1 MRRGAEQDSLA
12 SRRRARR
19 IVARYDHLE
28 LVRLPEQFER
38 RKHGG
43 GGPPPTRDRDQ
54 HSTKL
59 RDELDAATQAQRGRR
74 KPEFVDP
81 SLILRVQMTGALLEE
96 DWERLGLTVLSSDA
110 DRTLVL
116 FSSNED
122 MQDFRARLDAYQRG
136 APPGQKHAPYNS
148 FVAGI
153 ERIGS
158 VEPRDRIG
166 SRFQEEGFADFNDFV
181 PQTSYLV
188 DIELWDLGERRLRE
202 RKIEEVIRYVEAR
215 AGDVLDRYIGPSI
228 SMFRARLT
236 GELIRTLLTIEEVA
250 TVDLPPA
257 PDVTTAEALDL
268 TLAEAPALNALAE
281 DAPLIGIIDS
291 GVNDHPFLADI
302 VAGAIGVPAD
312 LGTADVWGH
321 GTRVA
326 GVAVFGDLRAQL
338 AAGAL
343 QRGARICAAKVVN
356 DRGDFDDRR
365 LVPSQMREA
374 ITTLNLRF
382 GCRIFVVALADR
394 RRVFDGGKVGTW
406 AATLDELARELD
418 VVIIVSS
425 GNRSPRGGNRLEQA
439 VTEYPRYLLEDAN
452 RFFEPAGALNVI
464 TVGALA
470 HGEGLDP
477 DRAEDVGVRPIT
489 LLHEPA
495 PFSRIGP
502 GPGGATKPDVVE
514 IGGTLIFDP
523 IVARLR
529 GGEDV
534 GSAGVL
540 TLYHSY
546 LDRLFTAG
554 SGTSYAAP
562 RVAFS
567 AAQILTRFP
576 QASANLVRAL
586 IVGSAE
592 IPQPAQ
598 ERLQLLGVDATRAIC
613 GHGLVDLERAAFS
626 DDARVTLY
634 AEDELALDHFA
645 VYRIPIPEAFQAGNG
660 ERCIRV
666 TLAFDPPVRHTR
678 TDYAGVGMSFRLIR
692 GCQPDLIF
700 EHYRKREQD
709 DGPFPELAGRYNCN
723 LVPGP
728 QAREKG
734 TVQSAT
740 VTFKRGIEDYGD
752 SYYLVVRCESGWAT
766 HVDRQQFAV
775 VIELLQKD
783 EVQLYERVRQ
793 RLRLQA

>member
-1 MRRGAEQDSLA
+1 
-12 SRRRARR
+12 
-19 IVARYDHLE
+19 VARYDHLE
-28 LVRLPEQFER
+28 LVRLPDQFER

-43 GGPPPTRDRDQ
+43 GGPPPPRDRDQ
-54 HSTKL
+54 HTTKL
-59 RDELDAATQAQRGRR
+59 RDELDAATQEQRRRR

-96 DWERLGLTVLSSDA
+96 EWERLGLTVVSSDA

-116 FSSNED
+116 FASSED
-122 MQDFRARLDAYQRG
+122 MRDFRARLDAYRG
-136 APPGQKHAPYNS
+136 GPPPGQKHAPYIN
-148 FVAGI
+148 FVSGI
-153 ERIGS
+153 ESIGL

-166 SRFQEEGFADFNDFV
+166 PRLREEGFADVDDFV
-181 PQTSYLV
+181 ARTPYLV

-215 AGDVLDRYIGPSI
+215 AGEVLDRYVGPSI
-228 SMFRARLT
+228 SMLRARLT
-236 GELIRTLLTIEEVA
+236 GELLRTLLTIEEIA
-250 TVDLPPA
+250 TIDLPPA
-257 PDVTTAEALDL
+257 PDVTTAEALDIVL
-268 TLAEAPALNALAE
+268 TDAPPLNALGDE
-281 DAPLIGIIDS
+281 APLIGIIDS
-291 GVNDHPFLADI
+291 GVNDHPFLADVI
-302 VAGAIGVPAD
+302 AGAIAVPAE
-312 LGTADVWGH
+312 LGTADDWGH

-338 AAGAL
+338 NAGAL

-356 DRGDFDDRR
+356 DRGEFDDRR

-374 ITTLNLRF
+374 ITTLNQRF
-382 GCRIFVVALADR
+382 GCRVFVIALADR

-418 VVIIVSS
+418 VVIAVSA

-477 DRAEDVGVRPIT
+477 DRADDVRVRPIT
-489 LLHEPA
+489 RLHEPA

-502 GPGGATKPDVVE
+502 GPGGATKPDVME

-523 IVARLR
+523 VVARLR

-540 TLYHSY
+540 TLYHSF

-576 QASANLVRAL
+576 RASANLVRAL

-598 ERLQLLGVDATRAIC
+598 ERLQMLGGDAVRAVC

-634 AEDELALDHFA
+634 ADSIILPS
-645 VYRIPIPEAFQAGNG
+645 IG
-660 ERCIRV
+660 
-666 TLAFDPPVRHTR
+666 
-678 TDYAGVGMSFRLIR
+678 FRS
-692 GCQPDLIF
+692 
-700 EHYRKREQD
+700 RKRFRQET
-709 DGPFPELAGRYNCN
+709 A
-723 LVPGP
+723 
-728 QAREKG
+728 
-734 TVQSAT
+734 SAA
-740 VTFKRGIEDYGD
+740 
-752 SYYLVVRCESGWAT
+752 SA
-766 HVDRQQFAV
+766 
-775 VIELLQKD
+775 
-783 EVQLYERVRQ
+783 
-793 RLRLQA
+793 

>member
-1 MRRGAEQDSLA
+1 
-12 SRRRARR
+12 
-19 IVARYDHLE
+19 VARYDHLE

-43 GGPPPTRDRDQ
+43 GGPPPARDRDQ
-54 HSTKL
+54 HSAKL
-59 RDELDAATQAQRGRR
+59 RDELDAATQEQRGRR

-96 DWERLGLTVLSSDA
+96 DWERLGLTILSSDA

-116 FSSNED
+116 FASNED
-122 MQDFRARLDAYQRG
+122 MHEFRTRLDAYQRG
-136 APPGQKHAPYNS
+136 APPGQKHAPYIN

-153 ERIGS
+153 ESIGS

-166 SRFQEEGFADFNDFV
+166 PRLREEGFAEVDNFV
-181 PQTSYLV
+181 AQASYLV
-188 DIELWDLGERRLRE
+188 DVELWDLGERGLRE
-202 RKIEEVIRYVEAR
+202 RKIEFVIRYVEAR
-215 AGDVLDRYIGPSI
+215 AGEVFDRYVGSSI
-228 SMFRARLT
+228 TMFRARLT
-236 GELIRTLLTIEEVA
+236 GELIRTLVTIEEVA
-250 TVDLPPA
+250 TIDLPPA
-257 PDVTTAEALDL
+257 LDVTTSEALDM
-268 TLAEAPALNALAE
+268 ALADVPPLNTVAD

-302 VAGAIGVPAD
+302 LVGAIGVPAD

-338 AAGAL
+338 DAGAL
-343 QRGARICAAKVVN
+343 QRGARLCAAKVVN

-374 ITTLNLRF
+374 ITTLSQRF
-382 GCRIFVVALADR
+382 GCRVFVVALADR

-425 GNRSPRGGNRLEQA
+425 GNRIPRGGNRLEQA

-452 RFFEPAGALNVI
+452 RLFEPAGALNVI

-477 DRAEDVGVRPIT
+477 DRADDVSVRSIT
-489 LLHEPA
+489 RLHEPA

-523 IVARLR
+523 VVARLR

-540 TLYHSY
+540 TLNYNY

-586 IVGSAE
+586 IVSSAE

-598 ERLQLLGVDATRAIC
+598 ERLQFLGADATRAIC

-634 AEDELALDHFA
+634 SEDELALDHFA
-645 VYRIPIPEAFQAGNG
+645 VYRIPIPDAFQAANG

-678 TDYAGVGMSFRLIR
+678 TDYAGVGMSFRLVR

-700 EHYRKREQD
+700 DHYRKREQE
-709 DGPFPELAGRYNCN
+709 DGPFPELAARYNCA

-734 TVQSAT
+734 TVQCAT
-740 VTFKRGIEDYGD
+740 VTFKRGVQGYGD

-766 HVDRQQFAV
+766 DVAHQSFGV
-775 VIELLQKD
+775 VVELLHKA
-783 EVQLYERVRQ
+783 EVRLYERVRQ
-793 RLRLQA
+793 RLRLEG

>member
-1 MRRGAEQDSLA
+1 M
-12 SRRRARR
+12 
-19 IVARYDHLE
+19 ARYDHLE
-28 LVRLPEQFER
+28 LVRLPEQLER

-43 GGPPPTRDRDQ
+43 GGAPPARDREH
-54 HSTKL
+54 HSNKL
-59 RDELDAATQAQRGRR
+59 RDELDAATQEQRRRR
-74 KPEFVDP
+74 KPEFIDP

-96 DWERLGLTVLSSDA
+96 QWAQLGLTVLSSDA

-116 FSSNED
+116 FASNEE

-136 APPGQKHAPYNS
+136 APPGQKHAPYNN

-153 ERIGS
+153 ESIGS

-166 SRFQEEGFADFNDFV
+166 PRLREDGFTALDDFV

-188 DIELWDLGERRLRE
+188 DVELWDLGERRLRE
-202 RKIEEVIRYVEAR
+202 RKIEDVIRYVEAR
-215 AGDVLDRYIGPSI
+215 AGEVLDRYVGPSI

-236 GELIRTLLTIEEVA
+236 GDLMHTLLTIEEVA
-250 TVDLPPA
+250 AIDLPPA

-268 TLAEAPALNALAE
+268 TLADMPPLNALDD

-291 GVNDHPFLADI
+291 GVNDHPFLTDI
-302 VAGAIGVPAD
+302 IAGEIAVPAD
-312 LGTADVWGH
+312 LGTADVCGH

-338 AAGAL
+338 GRGQL

-356 DRGDFDDRR
+356 NRGDFDDRR

-374 ITTLNLRF
+374 VTTLNQRF
-382 GCRIFVVALADR
+382 GCRIFVIALADR

-418 VVIIVSS
+418 VIIIVSS
-425 GNRSPRGGNRLEQA
+425 GNRIPRGGNRLEQA
-439 VTEYPRYLLEDAN
+439 ITEYPRYLLEDAN

-470 HGEGLDP
+470 HGEGLDQ
-477 DRAEDVGVRPIT
+477 DLADEVRTRPIT
-489 LLHEPA
+489 REHEPS

-514 IGGTLIFDP
+514 VGGTLIFDP
-523 IVARLR
+523 VVARLR
-529 GGEDV
+529 GGEDLA
-534 GSAGVL
+534 SAGVL

-546 LDRLFTAG
+546 LDRLFTGG

-567 AAQILTRFP
+567 AAQILSRLP
-576 QASANLVRAL
+576 HASANLVRAL
-586 IVGSAE
+586 LVGSAE
-592 IPQPAQ
+592 IPEPAQ
-598 ERLQLLGVDATRAIC
+598 ERLQLLGGEAMRNIC
-613 GHGLVDLERAAFS
+613 GHGLIDLERAAFS

-645 VYRIPIPEAFQAGNG
+645 VYRIPIPEAFQAGNK
-660 ERCIRV
+660 ERRIRV
-666 TLAFDPPVRHTR
+666 TLAFHPPVRHTR
-678 TDYAGVGMSFRLIR
+678 NDYAGLGMSFRLIR
-692 GCQPDLIF
+692 GCEPDVIF
-700 EHYRKREQD
+700 EHYRRRQQD
-709 DGPFPELAGRYNCN
+709 EESFPEIAPRYNCN

-734 TVQSAT
+734 TVQCAT
-740 VTFKRGIEDYGD
+740 VTFKRGVEDYGD
-752 SYYLVVRCESGWAT
+752 SYYLVVRSESGWAT
-766 HVDRQQFAV
+766 YVDRQPFAV
-775 VIELLQKD
+775 VVELLHKA
-783 EVQLYERVRQ
+783 EVQLYERIRQ
-793 RLRLQA
+793 RIRLEA

>member
-1 MRRGAEQDSLA
+1 
-12 SRRRARR
+12 
-19 IVARYDHLE
+19 VARYDHLE

-43 GGPPPTRDRDQ
+43 GGPPPTRDRGQ
-54 HSTKL
+54 HSARL
-59 RDELDAATQAQRGRR
+59 RDELDAATQEQRARR
-74 KPEFVDP
+74 KPELVDP
-81 SLILRVQMTGALLEE
+81 SLILRVQMTGAPLEE
-96 DWERLGLTVLSSDA
+96 EWERLGLVVLSSDV

-116 FSSNED
+116 FASNDE
-122 MQDFRARLDAYQRG
+122 MQDFRARLDAYRAG
-136 APPGQKHAPYNS
+136 APPGQKNAPYNN
-148 FVAGI
+148 FIAGI
-153 ERIGS
+153 ESIGS

-166 SRFQEEGFADFNDFV
+166 PRLREAGFVAPDDFV

-188 DIELWDLGERRLRE
+188 DVELWDLGERRLRE
-202 RKIEEVIRYVEAR
+202 RKIEDVINYVEAR
-215 AGDVLDRYIGPSI
+215 AGEVLDRYVGSSI
-228 SMFRARLT
+228 SMFRGRLT
-236 GELIRTLLTIEEVA
+236 GELIRTLLAIEEIA
-250 TVDLPPA
+250 AIDLPPA

-268 TLAEAPALNALAE
+268 TLTDVPPMNALAD

-302 VAGAIGVPAD
+302 IAGAIAVPED

-338 AAGAL
+338 GEEEL
-343 QRGARICAAKVVN
+343 QRGARLCAAKVVN
-356 DRGDFDDRR
+356 DQGDFDDRR

-374 ITTLNLRF
+374 LTTLNQRF

-418 VVIIVSS
+418 VVIIVSA

-439 VTEYPRYLLEDAN
+439 VTEYPRYLVEDAN

-477 DRAEDVGVRPIT
+477 DRADDVRVRPIT
-489 LLHEPA
+489 RELEPS
-495 PFSRIGP
+495 PFSRVGP

-514 IGGTLIFDP
+514 VGGTLIFDP
-523 IVARLR
+523 VVARLR
-529 GGEDV
+529 GGEELA
-534 GSAGVL
+534 SAGVL
-540 TLYHSY
+540 TLYHRY
-546 LDRLFTAG
+546 LDRLFTGG

-586 IVGSAE
+586 LVGSAD
-592 IPQPAQ
+592 IPEASRD
-598 ERLQLLGVDATRAIC
+598 RLQLLGTEAMRNIC

-645 VYRIPIPEAFQAGNG
+645 VYRIPIPDAFQAGNG
-660 ERCIRV
+660 ERAIRV

-678 TDYAGVGMSFRLIR
+678 NDYAGLGMSFRLIR
-692 GCQPDLIF
+692 GCEPDLVF
-700 EHYRKREQD
+700 EHYRRREQAE
-709 DGPFPELAGRYNCN
+709 GPFPELAPRYNCQ

-740 VTFKRGIEDYGD
+740 VTFKRGVEEYGD

-766 HVDRQQFAV
+766 HVDRQSFAV
-775 VIELLQKD
+775 IVELMQKS
-783 EVQLYERVRQ
+783 EVQLYERVQQ
-793 RLRLQA
+793 RIRLGA

>member
-1 MRRGAEQDSLA
+1 
-12 SRRRARR
+12 
-19 IVARYDHLE
+19 VARYDHLE

-43 GGPPPTRDRDQ
+43 GGPPPARDRGQ

-59 RDELDAATQAQRGRR
+59 RNELDAATQEQRGRR

-116 FSSNED
+116 FASNED

-136 APPGQKHAPYNS
+136 APSGQKHAPYNN

-153 ERIGS
+153 ESIGS

-166 SRFQEEGFADFNDFV
+166 SRLREEGFADLDDFT

-188 DIELWDLGERRLRE
+188 DVELWDLGERRLRE
-202 RKIEEVIRYVEAR
+202 RKIEDVIRYIEAL
-215 AGDVLDRYIGPSI
+215 AGEVLDRYVGPSI

-250 TVDLPPA
+250 SIDLPPA
-257 PDVTTAEALDL
+257 ADVTTAEALDL
-268 TLAEAPALNALAE
+268 TLADAPALNALAE

-291 GVNDHPFLADI
+291 GVNNHPFLADI

-312 LGTADVWGH
+312 LGTADIWGH

-374 ITTLNLRF
+374 ITTLNQRF

-406 AATLDELARELD
+406 AATLDELVRELD

-452 RFFEPAGALNVI
+452 RFLEPAGALNVI

-477 DRAEDVGVRPIT
+477 DRADDVRVRPIT

-502 GPGGATKPDVVE
+502 GLGGATKPDVVE

-540 TLYHSY
+540 TLYHNF

-598 ERLQLLGVDATRAIC
+598 ERLQLVGVDATRAIC

-678 TDYAGVGMSFRLIR
+678 TDYAGVGMSYRLIR

-723 LVPGP
+723 LTPGP

-766 HVDRQQFAV
+766 HADRQQFAV
-775 VIELLQKD
+775 VIELLQKA

>member
-343 QRGARICAAKVVN
+343 QRGARICAAQVVN

-365 LVPSQMREA
+365 LVPSQMRDA

-626 DDARVTLY
+626 DDARITLY

>member
-1 MRRGAEQDSLA
+1 M
-12 SRRRARR
+12 
-19 IVARYDHLE
+19 
-28 LVRLPEQFER
+28 
-38 RKHGG
+38 
-43 GGPPPTRDRDQ
+43 
-54 HSTKL
+54 
-59 RDELDAATQAQRGRR
+59 
-74 KPEFVDP
+74 
-81 SLILRVQMTGALLEE
+81 
-96 DWERLGLTVLSSDA
+96 GLTVLSSDA

-116 FSSNED
+116 FASNED

-136 APPGQKHAPYNS
+136 APPGQKHAPYNN

-153 ERIGS
+153 ESIGS

-166 SRFQEEGFADFNDFV
+166 SRFQEEGFADLNDFV

-215 AGDVLDRYIGPSI
+215 AGEVLDRYIGPSI

-250 TVDLPPA
+250 TIDLPPA

-268 TLAEAPALNALAE
+268 TLADAPALNALAE

-562 RVAFS
+562 RVAFG

-576 QASANLVRAL
+576 HASANLVRAL

-613 GHGLVDLERAAFS
+613 EHGLVDLERAAFS

-775 VIELLQKD
+775 VIELLQKA

>member
-1 MRRGAEQDSLA
+1 M
-12 SRRRARR
+12 
-19 IVARYDHLE
+19 ARYDHLE

-54 HSTKL
+54 HTAKL
-59 RDELDAATQAQRGRR
+59 RNELDAATQEQRRRR
-74 KPEFVDP
+74 KPEFP
-81 SLILRVQMTGALLEE
+81 SLILRVQMTGPLLEE

-116 FSSNED
+116 FASNED
-122 MQDFRARLDAYQRG
+122 MQDFRARLDAYQGG
-136 APPGQKHAPYNS
+136 APPGQKHAPYIN

-153 ERIGS
+153 ESIGS

-166 SRFQEEGFADFNDFV
+166 PRMREEGFAEVDDFV
-181 PQTSYLV
+181 AQTSYLV

-202 RKIEEVIRYVEAR
+202 RKIEDVIRYVEAR
-215 AGDVLDRYIGPSI
+215 AAEVFDRYVGPSI

-250 TVDLPPA
+250 TIDLPPA
-257 PDVTTAEALDL
+257 PDVTTAEALDMAL
-268 TLAEAPALNALAE
+268 PDVPPLNAIAD

-302 VAGAIGVPAD
+302 LVGAIGVPAE

-321 GTRVA
+321 GTLA
-326 GVAVFGDLRAQL
+326 GVAVFGDLRARL
-338 AAGAL
+338 DAGAL
-343 QRGARICAAKVVN
+343 QRGARLCAAKVVN

-374 ITTLNLRF
+374 ITTLNQRF
-382 GCRIFVVALADR
+382 GCRIFVIALADR
-394 RRVFDGGKVGTW
+394 RRVYDGGKVGTW

-418 VVIIVSS
+418 VVIVVSS
-425 GNRSPRGGNRLEQA
+425 GNRSPRSGNRLEQA
-439 VTEYPRYLLEDAN
+439 VTDYPRYLLEDAN

-477 DRAEDVGVRPIT
+477 DRADDVRVRPIT
-489 LLHEPA
+489 RLHEPA

-523 IVARLR
+523 AVARLR

-540 TLYHSY
+540 TLNYNF
-546 LDRLFTAG
+546 LDQLFTAG

-586 IVGSAE
+586 IVSSAE
-592 IPQPAQ
+592 IPQAAQ
-598 ERLQLLGVDATRAIC
+598 ERLQLLGADATRAIC

-678 TDYAGVGMSFRLIR
+678 TDYAGVGMSFRLVR

-700 EHYRKREQD
+700 DHYRKREQE
-709 DGPFPELAGRYNCN
+709 DGPFPELASRYNCT

-734 TVQSAT
+734 TVQCAT
-740 VTFKRGIEDYGD
+740 VTFKRSVED
-752 SYYLVVRCESGWAT
+752 
-766 HVDRQQFAV
+766 
-775 VIELLQKD
+775 
-783 EVQLYERVRQ
+783 
-793 RLRLQA
+793 

>member
-1 MRRGAEQDSLA
+1 M
-12 SRRRARR
+12 
-19 IVARYDHLE
+19 ARYDHLE

>member
-1 MRRGAEQDSLA
+1 M
-12 SRRRARR
+12 
-19 IVARYDHLE
+19 ARYDHLE
-28 LVRLPEQFER
+28 LVRLPEQLER
-38 RKHGG
+38 RRHGG
-43 GGPPPTRDRDQ
+43 GGPPPERDLSQ

-59 RDELDAATQAQRGRR
+59 RDELNAATQEQRRRR

-96 DWERLGLTVLSSDA
+96 DWEQLGLTVLSSDA

-116 FSSNED
+116 FASSED
-122 MQDFRARLDAYQRG
+122 MQDFRSRLDAYQRG
-136 APPGQKHAPYNS
+136 APPGQKHAPYNN

-153 ERIGS
+153 ESIGS

-166 SRFQEEGFADFNDFV
+166 PRLREDGFVAPDDFLA
-181 PQTSYLV
+181 QTSYLIDV
-188 DIELWDLGERRLRE
+188 ELWDLGERRLRE
-202 RKIEEVIRYVEAR
+202 RKIEDVIRYVEAR
-215 AGDVLDRYIGPSI
+215 AGEVLDRYVGPSI

-236 GELIRTLLTIEEVA
+236 GELIRTVLTIEDVA
-250 TVDLPPA
+250 AIDLPPA

-268 TLAEAPALNALAE
+268 TVTDAPPLNTLDE

-302 VAGAIGVPAD
+302 IAGSIAVPAE

-338 AAGAL
+338 DAGAL

-374 ITTLNLRF
+374 ISTLNQRF

-418 VVIIVSS
+418 VVIVVSS

-452 RFFEPAGALNVI
+452 RFYEPAGALNVI

-470 HGEGLDP
+470 HGEGLDA
-477 DRAEDVGVRPIT
+477 DRADDVRVRPIT
-489 LLHEPA
+489 RLHEPS

-514 IGGTLIFDP
+514 IGGTLIFDAA
-523 IVARLR
+523 VARLR

-540 TLYHSY
+540 TLYHRY
-546 LDRLFTAG
+546 LDRLFAAG

-576 QASANLVRAL
+576 KASANLVRAL

-592 IPQPAQ
+592 IPLPAQ
-598 ERLQLLGVDATRAIC
+598 ERLQTLGGDATRAIC

-634 AEDELALDHFA
+634 AEDELALDYFA
-645 VYRIPIPEAFQAGNG
+645 VYRIPIPEMFQAGNG

-678 TDYAGVGMSFRLIR
+678 NDYAGVGMSFRLIR
-692 GCQPDLIF
+692 GCEPNLIF
-700 EHYRKREQD
+700 EHYRKREKTE
-709 DGPFPELAGRYNCN
+709 GRFPELASRYDCN
-723 LVPGP
+723 LVPGS
-728 QAREKG
+728 QTREKG
-734 TVQSAT
+734 TVQSAAI
-740 VTFKRGIEDYGD
+740 TFKRGVEGYGD
-752 SYYLVVRCESGWAT
+752 TYYLVVRCESGWAT
-766 HVDRQQFAV
+766 HVDRQQFAIV
-775 VIELLQKD
+775 VELLHKS

-793 RLRLQA
+793 RIRLDA

>member
-1 MRRGAEQDSLA
+1 M
-12 SRRRARR
+12 
-19 IVARYDHLE
+19 ARYDHLE

-43 GGPPPTRDRDQ
+43 GGPPPARDRDQ

-59 RDELDAATQAQRGRR
+59 RDELDAATQEQRRRR

-110 DRTLVL
+110 DRALVL
-116 FSSNED
+116 FASNED
-122 MQDFRARLDAYQRG
+122 MQEFRARLDAYQGG
-136 APPGQKHAPYNS
+136 APPGQKHPPYIN

-153 ERIGS
+153 ESIGS

-166 SRFQEEGFADFNDFV
+166 SRLREDGFADLDDFV
-181 PQTSYLV
+181 AQASYLV
-188 DIELWDLGERRLRE
+188 DVELWDLGERRLRE
-202 RKIEEVIRYVEAR
+202 RKVEDVIGYVEAR
-215 AGDVLDRYIGPSI
+215 AGEVFDRYVGPSI

-236 GELIRTLLTIEEVA
+236 GELLRTLLTIEEVA
-250 TVDLPPA
+250 AIDLPPA
-257 PDVTTAEALDL
+257 PDVATAEALDM
-268 TLAEAPALNALAE
+268 TLPDAPPLNAVAD

-302 VAGAIGVPAD
+302 LAGSIGVPAE

-326 GVAVFGDLRAQL
+326 GVAIFGDLRAQL
-338 AAGAL
+338 DAGAL
-343 QRGARICAAKVVN
+343 QRGARLCAAKVVN
-356 DRGDFDDRR
+356 DQGGFDDRR

-374 ITTLNLRF
+374 IATLNQRF

-452 RFFEPAGALNVI
+452 RLFEPAGALNVI

-470 HGEGLDP
+470 HGAGLDP
-477 DRAEDVGVRPIT
+477 AGADDVRVRPIT
-489 LLHEPA
+489 RLHEPA

-523 IVARLR
+523 VVARLR

-540 TLYHSY
+540 TLYSDY

-586 IVGSAE
+586 IVSSAE

-598 ERLQLLGVDATRAIC
+598 ERLQLLGADATRAIC

-645 VYRIPIPEAFQAGNG
+645 VYRIPIPEAFQAGGNG

-678 TDYAGVGMSFRLIR
+678 ADYAGTGMSFRLVR
-692 GCQPDLIF
+692 GCDPDLIF
-700 EHYRKREQD
+700 EHYRRREQAE
-709 DGPFPELAGRYNCN
+709 GPFPELAPRYNCN

-734 TVQSAT
+734 TVQCAT
-740 VTFKRGIEDYGD
+740 VTFKRGVEEYGEN
-752 SYYLVVRCESGWAT
+752 YYLVVRCESGWAT
-766 HVDRQQFAV
+766 YVDRQQFAIV
-775 VIELLQKD
+775 VELLHKA

-793 RLRLQA
+793 QIRVQA